1 LSSIYE
7 LTHWQKSVI
16 HAWWRALQGPAGK
29 EQSPAEGES
38 GEPGVWFPPL
48 DRGHS
53 ARLRRASSLHDLA
66 FEEAPHL
73 LFDRLTSVAPN
84 AVRAK
89 TSPLEKAL
97 PLIAGAVAHVRDDTR
112 GSNSLAK
119 TIGHG
124 VIRKDEKP
132 AVSELRFQ
140 RLLRS
145 RDEEDFFQQLRR
157 VLTMARTPI
166 NVAELAQ
173 DVFAWQVEREMRT
186 TPTQTMHYRWARDY
200 YLDSRSSAQPGK
212 P

>member
-1 LSSIYE
+1 LSGIYE
-7 LTHWQKSVI
+7 LTQWQKNVI
-16 HAWWRALQGPAGK
+16 HAWWRALQGPTGQ
-29 EQSPAEGES
+29 EQGPAEEEG
-38 GEPGVWFPPL
+38 GEPRVWFPPL

-73 LFDRLTSVAPN
+73 LFDKLTSFAPN

-97 PLIAGAVAHVRDDTR
+97 PLIAGAVVHVRDDSR
-112 GSNSLAK
+112 GRDSLAK
-119 TIGHG
+119 TIGHC

-132 AVSELRFQ
+132 AVSEQRFQ

-157 VLTMARTPI
+157 VLAMARTPV

-173 DVFAWQVEREMRT
+173 DVFAWRVEREART
-186 TPTQTMHYRWARDY
+186 APTQTMHYRWARDY
-200 YLDSRSSAQPGK
+200 YLDSRSFAQPSK

>member
-1 LSSIYE
+1 
-7 LTHWQKSVI
+7 
-16 HAWWRALQGPAGK
+16 
-29 EQSPAEGES
+29 
-38 GEPGVWFPPL
+38 
-48 DRGHS
+48 
-53 ARLRRASSLHDLA
+53 
-66 FEEAPHL
+66 
-73 LFDRLTSVAPN
+73 
-84 AVRAK
+84 
-89 TSPLEKAL
+89 
-97 PLIAGAVAHVRDDTR
+97 
-112 GSNSLAK
+112 
-119 TIGHG
+119 
-124 VIRKDEKP
+124 
-132 AVSELRFQ
+132 VSELRFQ